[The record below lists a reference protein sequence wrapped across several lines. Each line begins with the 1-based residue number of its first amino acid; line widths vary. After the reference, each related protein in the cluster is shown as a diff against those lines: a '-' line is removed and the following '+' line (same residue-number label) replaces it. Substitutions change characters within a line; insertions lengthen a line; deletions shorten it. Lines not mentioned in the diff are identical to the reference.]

1 MMLGLEFKLDALYF
15 TTFRKPASTSLI
27 LSYAIPP
34 YTTIRGLLSNALGK
48 KRDDYSIQDW
58 VKIGI
63 SPPEKISKS
72 REIAKILKLKGTG
85 KTHNR
90 VFPSSPIFKEFLIK
104 PTYRIYLAGEEDKIK
119 RIHNALLQPE
129 RPLYLGASDDLADIE
144 VSEPIEIRE
153 VKTKQVTGIIGG
165 IHEKCSVENVP
176 YKFIRRGKGFSIE
189 YKTVSI
195 PPTKTTTL
203 KGELDCWEF
212 SSGNVWLA

>member
-15 TTFRKPASTSLI
+15 ATFRKPASTSLI
-27 LSYAIPP
+27 LSYTIPP
-34 YTTIRGLLSNALGK
+34 YTTLRGLLANALRM

-63 SPPEKISKS
+63 SSPQNLNRS

-90 VFPSSPIFKEFLIK
+90 VFPSSPIFKEFLIS
-104 PTYRIYLAGEEDKIK
+104 PTYRIYLAGEEDKIDS
-119 RIHNALLQPE
+119 IYNALLQPE
-129 RPLYLGASDDLADIE
+129 RPLYIGTSDDLADIE
-144 VSEPIEIRE
+144 VSEPTEIRE
-153 VKTKQVTGIIGG
+153 IKTKQVTGIIGD

-176 YKFIRRGKGFSIE
+176 YKFIQRNKDFSIE

-195 PPTKTTTL
+195 PPNTTITL
-203 KGELDCWEF
+203 KEEIDCWEF
-212 SSGNVWLA
+212 KSGNVWLT